1 LNKIAPILLF
11 ATAISFSTGCEDRK
25 DRKEQPAAV
34 PTENTEKES
43 SANFSSLLSG
53 VLANAELPQNI
64 SLKIQESIATDSAFI
79 QAVNI
84 ILQED
89 PFLWMLIDKKHALPE
104 NYEPGDLVKLAKG
117 SYRVGRDGLFLRS
130 AAAASLEE
138 MAAAAKSEKLTLT
151 VSSTYRTY
159 VYQVNVYN
167 RKVKAAGQQA
177 ADRVSARPGHSQH
190 QLGLTIDFGSIT
202 NAFAQTTEGRWLA
215 ANASRF
221 GWSLSYPQ
229 GYEEITGY
237 SWESWHYRYTGKELA
252 KFIDTYFEGIQQY
265 ALRFLHEWKQANCS
279 TSTSTPPPPQ
289 ASQI

>member
-1 LNKIAPILLF
+1 MESPHLRLVPCLLF
-11 ATAISFSTGCEDRK
+11 AAAILFFTGCSDRK
-25 DRKEQPAAV
+25 GQSATV
-34 PTENTEKES
+34 STENASE
-43 SANFSSLLSG
+43 SSLLSD

-64 SLKIQESIATDSAFI
+64 SLKIQESIAADSAFI
-79 QAVNI
+79 QALHS

-89 PFLWMLIDKKHALPE
+89 PYLWILIDKEHSFPE
-104 NYEPGDLVKLAKG
+104 NYEPDDLVKLANG
-117 SYRVGRDGLFLRS
+117 SYRVSRDGLFLRS
-130 AAAASLEE
+130 AAVASLEE
-138 MAAAAKSEKLTLT
+138 MAAAARSEKLTLT
-151 VSSTYRTY
+151 VSSTYRPY
-159 VYQVNVYN
+159 SYQVNVYK
-167 RKVKAAGQQA
+167 RKVRESGQQA

-202 NAFAQTTEGRWLA
+202 NAFARTAEGRWIA

-265 ALRFLHEWKQANCS
+265 ALRFLHEWKL
-279 TSTSTPPPPQ
+279 
-289 ASQI
+289 SQIEKDL